1 MLFNM
6 QKILGLYRHPCQRFK
21 KKKHEVYN
29 LKNQQIKGPSSS
41 IAVWFA
47 ASVQCSA
54 VHSCAQIY
62 IVFLLY
68 F

>member
-1 MLFNM
+1 MLFKM
-6 QKILGLYRHPCQRFK
+6 QKTLGLYRQWFKK